1 MRIVIIGAGEVGT
14 SLASSLVQDGHD
26 VVVVEQ
32 NEEKVAKIEN
42 ELDVMVLC
50 GNGARPQVLEKA
62 GIGREHVD
70 FLIACTDRDEVN
82 ILACWIARRAGVGAV
97 ISRARSLEFTDS
109 KAWARD
115 LGIQAMISPERSVA
129 RQIEELLSV
138 SSALEATELAGGRA
152 GIYAFAV
159 AEHSTLANVR
169 LRDLTVTHPEVKAMV
184 VYIKR
189 GAEGEGLIPSG
200 NDRLLAGDI
209 CYVVS
214 LREQVWQLEE
224 LFQLR
229 KSRSLQRVI
238 LAGGGKS
245 GFQVARLLEDR
256 GVDVRLIE
264 LDLAKCERLSRELKR
279 TLVLHGDAADTSLLH
294 SEGIDLA
301 DGFVATTAAD
311 EVNILLAVLAKAMGA
326 KKSIALVRRKT
337 FRDLDRYVSVDAM
350 IDPTEALTSVILRYV
365 RYPGVE
371 GAFSLFD
378 KIGAETLEVEIA
390 SDSPAR
396 EIRVMDL
403 GWEPGTLMALIIR
416 GHDVFVPRGDSVLKA
431 GDRVLLFST
440 PERLKRAV
448 ESLGVH

>member
-14 SLASSLVQDGHD
+14 SLAASLVEDGHD
-26 VVVVEQ
+26 IVVVEQ
-32 NEEKVAKIEN
+32 DEEKIARIEN
-42 ELDVMVLC
+42 ELDVMAVL

-62 GIGREHVD
+62 GVGRDRID

-82 ILACWIARRAGVGAV
+82 ILACWIARRAGVGSV
-97 ISRARSLEFTDS
+97 ISRARSMEFTDT

-138 SSALEATELAGGRA
+138 SSALEAAELAGGRA
-152 GIYAFAV
+152 GIYAFSIAD
-159 AEHSTLANVR
+159 HSSLAGMR
-169 LRDLTVTHPEVKAMV
+169 LRDLTATHPRMKAMI
-184 VYIKR
+184 VYVKR
-189 GAEGEGLIPSG
+189 GGEGLIPAG

-209 CYVVS
+209 CYVVA

-229 KSRSLQRVI
+229 KSRSLHRVL

-245 GFQVARLLEDR
+245 GFQVARLLESR

-264 LDLAKCERLSRELKR
+264 LDGEKCERLSQELER
-279 TLVLHGDAADTSLLH
+279 TLVLHGDAADQALLR

-301 DGFVATTAAD
+301 DGFVATTASD

-326 KKSIALVRRKT
+326 KKSVALVRRKT
-337 FRDLDRYVSVDAM
+337 FRSLDRYVSVDAM

-371 GAFSLFD
+371 GALSLFD
-378 KIGAETLEVEIA
+378 KIGAETLEVELA
-390 SDSPAR
+390 EDSPAR
-396 EIRVMDL
+396 GRRVMDL
-403 GWEPGTLMALIIR
+403 GWEPGTLMALVIR
-416 GHDVFVPRGDSVLKA
+416 GHDVFVPRGDTVLQGA
-431 GDRVLLFST
+431 DRVLLFST
-440 PERLKRAV
+440 PERLRRAV
-448 ESLGVH
+448 DGLGVH

>member
-14 SLASSLVQDGHD
+14 SLAASLVQDGHD

-32 NEEKVAKIEN
+32 NEEKAARIEN
-42 ELDVMVLC
+42 ELDVMAVC

-62 GIGREHVD
+62 GIGREAVD

-97 ISRARSLEFTDS
+97 ISRARSLEFTDT

-138 SSALEATELAGGRA
+138 SSALEAAELAGGRA

-159 AEHSTLANVR
+159 AEHSSLANIR

-189 GAEGEGLIPSG
+189 GDKGLIPSG
-200 NDRLLAGDI
+200 NDTLLVGDI

-214 LREQVWQLEE
+214 LREQVWRLEE

-245 GFQVARLLEDR
+245 GFQVARLLEER

-264 LDLAKCERLSRELKR
+264 QDFAKCERLSRELTK
-279 TLVLHGDAADTSLLH
+279 TLVLHGDAADASLLR
-294 SEGIDLA
+294 SEGIDLS

-326 KKSIALVRRKT
+326 KKSVALVRRKT
-337 FRDLDRYVSVDAM
+337 FRNLDRYVSVDAM

-378 KIGAETLEVEIA
+378 KIGAETLEVQIP
-390 SDSPAR
+390 SDSPAAGR
-396 EIRVMDL
+396 KVMAL
-403 GWEPGTLMALIIR
+403 GWGPGTLMALVIR
-416 GHDVFVPRGDSVLKA
+416 GHDVFVPRGDSLLAA

-440 PERLKRAV
+440 PERLRRAV
-448 ESLGVH
+448 ELLGIR